1 MKRIIAL
8 LTVLVMLAAGAA
20 FAEETEYS
28 ISVPNGAP
36 ALAVAALGERV
47 HPVAAS
53 LIAGEFGNNEA
64 DFIIAPVNAGAKLYK
79 AGKSTYKL
87 AALVT
92 WVNLV
97 FASQIPDFSLETM
110 NGRKVTLFGE
120 NTINA
125 SIALFILKEK
135 NIEPSEIVYLA
146 DAAETQALL
155 IKNPEEI
162 VMTAEPAI
170 TGAVMSLAK
179 DNKTAVS
186 VPLYDLYQEITGD
199 NGFAQAGLFVREETI
214 LQSPE
219 TVKKGLQEIRDSAEK
234 CSEDPD
240 GTAKNAVEMGIVAKE
255 AIALKAIPGC
265 HIFYLDAAEAK
276 AQIERIVSIDPVQ
289 FGGEAPADDFY
300 YGAE

>member
-1 MKRIIAL
+1 MKRIIVL

-36 ALAVAALGERV
+36 ALAVAALGNRV

-92 WVNLV
+92 WGNLV

-110 NGRKVTLFGE
+110 NGKKVTLFGE

-135 NIEPSEIVYLA
+135 NIEPSEIIYLA

-155 IKNPEEI
+155 IKDPEEI

-170 TGAVMSLAK
+170 TGALMSLAK
-179 DNKTAVS
+179 ENKTAVS

-214 LQSPE
+214 RQSPE
-219 TVKKGLQEIRDSAEK
+219 TVKKGLQEIREAAEK
-234 CSEDPD
+234 CSADPD
-240 GTAKNAVEMGIVAKE
+240 GTAKTAVEMGIIAKE

-265 HIFYLDAAEAK
+265 HIFYLDAVEAK
-276 AQIERIVSIDPVQ
+276 TQIERIVSIDPVQ

-300 YGAE
+300 YDAK